1 MFDIC
6 KPSKQE
12 LETTMTVL
20 NLIRDIQM
28 EDGYQFGEFDKEV
41 IDVITHCVLPKIIRE
56 IENSSDKWEIINR
69 LRVSNLKSIKEFLKN
84 VYILD
89 IEVKQQFRELRD
101 LLNERLEDLPEEKP
115 KTKKELL
122 SETIEKLTLLRDRLD
137 CFTTEEET
145 RTLFKSTIGKIFST
159 FINEEIK
166 NSDNWKKLEAAA
178 SQDVLSSKS
187 LRKEDTNKWTNF

>member
-115 KTKKELL
+115 KTEKELL

-145 RTLFKSTIGKIFST
+145 RTLFKSAIGKIFST

>member
-69 LRVSNLKSIKEFLKN
+69 LRVSNIKSTKEFLKDA
-84 VYILD
+84 YAID
-89 IEVKQQFRELRD
+89 KEVKQQFRELRD

-115 KTKKELL
+115 KTVKELL
-122 SETIEKLTLLRDRLD
+122 TETIEKITLLRDRLD
-137 CFTTEEET
+137 CFTTEEEA
-145 RTLFKSTIGKIFST
+145 RTLFKSTIGEIFST

-166 NSDNWKKLEAAA
+166 NSNNWKKLEAAA

-187 LRKEDTNKWTNF
+187 LRKDTNK